1 MCVVCYSLDLEFQ
14 VVCVSVCV
22 STDQC
27 HCVCVVSGLRWDS
40 ANAITAS
47 LILTFLI
54 GPTATGSPNRGNK
67 QQSQLRDLLQEPFLQ
82 FVISFDVTEYRTNI
96 SETAPTAD
104 KMVLPHTAGRDDG
117 CHVIDQVTETPN
129 IKDAGAYS
137 SQQGSNKEIDTDDIQ
152 QRELNQLSIQSY
164 SSSAELVN

>member
-1 MCVVCYSLDLEFQ
+1 MCGVLFSRPRVSSGLC
-14 VVCVSVCV
+14 VCVCV
-22 STDQC
+22 HWPVSL
-27 HCVCVVSGLRWDS
+27 CVCVVSGLRWDS

-54 GPTATGSPNRGNK
+54 GPTATGSPNPGNK

-82 FVISFDVTEYRTNI
+82 LVISFDVTEYRTNI
-96 SETAPTAD
+96 SETAPTTD